1 MSRHAAAH
9 RIVHSIRRW
18 LPSPEAA
25 AGAAAATGD
34 PSRLLGLEAGPETGG
49 HRHSDRAGRR

>member
-1 MSRHAAAH
+1 MSRPAAAH

-18 LPSPEAA
+18 LPGPEGV

-34 PSRLLGLEAGPETGG
+34 PSRLLGLETGPDTA
-49 HRHSDRAGRR
+49 RHHTDPSGPR